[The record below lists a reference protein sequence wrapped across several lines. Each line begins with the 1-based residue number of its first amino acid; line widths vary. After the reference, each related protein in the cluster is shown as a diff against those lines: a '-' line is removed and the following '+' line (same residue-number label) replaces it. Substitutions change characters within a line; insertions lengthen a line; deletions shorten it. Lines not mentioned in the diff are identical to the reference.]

1 MKNKMKRNESF
12 CYSLLLFYLLSNLS
26 VGLSQKG
33 RKNVYLM
40 EDIQRTVN
48 LILTSVERNSE
59 RNAVDWPQR
68 LSSIENSILAISNRV
83 EKIIDSIENNKLNNK
98 LVDERLDRL
107 ESKINSIEESM
118 TNKFNAINGK
128 VEQIITDMKSGET
141 VTDGKLRKLMNIISD
156 TYQLNKEITIS
167 IKGRQ
172 GGAVIGGG
180 DDNDNDGR
188 SKIDEMQKKLLEQL
202 SIVET
207 AIVSQL
213 SNVDKLGK
221 QTLTSI
227 DTINVEMIS
236 LRDECHAQRTQQ
248 RNNRNYDSSY
258 DEIYSSDKNGGNS
271 QAMQCPN
278 VNISGIQREISYKYD
293 LINNRIGNEITKL
306 ETKINEFS
314 NACNNNGRTIQTE
327 PIIVANSSHV
337 VRPIPQLVT
346 LRKTINPADKPT
358 PRSGCQ
364 HSSVLLAPKSCAELH
379 RSGSNCDGVYVITVA
394 NFKMIRVYCDM
405 NDDGGGWTV
414 CYKIRNEFE
423 IRNHDIK

>member
-1 MKNKMKRNESF
+1 MKSKMKRNESF
-12 CYSLLLFYLLSNLS
+12 CYILLFFYLISNLS

-59 RNAVDWPQR
+59 RNAIDWPQR
-68 LSSIENSILAISNRV
+68 LSSIENSILVISNRV
-83 EKIIDSIENNKLNNK
+83 EKMIDSIENNKLNNK

-128 VEQIITDMKSGET
+128 VEQIITDMKNGET

-172 GGAVIGGG
+172 GGAVIGSG
-180 DDNDNDGR
+180 DENDGYN
-188 SKIDEMQKKLLEQL
+188 KIDEMQKKLLEQL

-213 SNVDKLGK
+213 SSINKLGK
-221 QTLTSI
+221 ETLTSI
-227 DTINVEMIS
+227 DTINVEMIN
-236 LRDECHAQRTQQ
+236 LRDDCHTQRTQEKT
-248 RNNRNYDSSY
+248 NRNYDTSY
-258 DEIYSSDKNGGNS
+258 DDIYSSNRNGGNS

-293 LINNRIGNEITKL
+293 LINNRIGNEMTKL
-306 ETKINEFS
+306 ETRINEFS

-327 PIIVANSSHV
+327 PIIVANSSQV
-337 VRPIPQLVT
+337 VKPMPQLVT

-358 PRSGCQ
+358 ARSGCQ
-364 HSSVLLAPKSCAELH
+364 HSSVLLAPKSCAELR
-379 RSGSNCDGVYVITVA
+379 RSGSNCDGVYVISVA
-394 NFKMIRVYCDM
+394 NVRMIRVYCDM

-414 CYKIRNEFE
+414 CYKCETNFRSE
-423 IRNHDIK
+423 ITT